1 MCWNIHF
8 FLAGIYMDRHD
19 ELYHTYSK
27 SELCDMICELEDE
40 NGDLESKIDELEQE
54 VEVFER
60 RCEERADMICD
71 LESQLESIEE
81 EELPFSL
88 DPLDTPIVEV
98 DLENINPN
106 R

>member
-1 MCWNIHF
+1 
-8 FLAGIYMDRHD
+8 MDRHD

-40 NGDLESKIDELEQE
+40 NGDLESKIDELECE

-60 RCEERADMICD
+60 RCAERADMICD

-81 EELPFSL
+81 EDELPCMFE
-88 DPLDTPIVEV
+88 DPLDTPIIEV
-98 DLENINPN
+98 NLENVNPN